1 MKSKKITVIV
11 GSKNPIKINAVKMA
25 LSQYFPSHEIMAEGI
40 DAPSLVADQ
49 PMTSN
54 ETREGA
60 VNRVA
65 FCKQHHQANF
75 YAAIEGGV
83 ESTPYGSFT
92 FAYIVIDNGQYQSIN
107 RSASLPLPNSVYLA
121 LEAGEELGD
130 VMDNLFNETNVKQKG
145 GAIGLLTH
153 QLATRGSTYE
163 QAALLCMAPLMNES
177 LYGK

>member
-1 MKSKKITVIV
+1 MKPKKITVIV
-11 GSKNPIKINAVKMA
+11 GSKNPIKINSVKMA
-25 LSQYFPSHEIMAEGI
+25 LSQYFQSCEIMTEGI

-49 PMTSN
+49 PMTAN

-60 VNRVA
+60 VNRVV

-83 ESTPYGSFT
+83 ENTSYGSFT

-163 QAALLCMAPLMNES
+163 QAALLCMAPLVNES